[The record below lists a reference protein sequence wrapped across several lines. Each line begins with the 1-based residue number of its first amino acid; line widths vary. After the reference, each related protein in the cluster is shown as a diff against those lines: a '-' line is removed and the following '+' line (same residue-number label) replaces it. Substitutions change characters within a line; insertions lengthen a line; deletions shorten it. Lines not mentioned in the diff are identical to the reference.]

1 MSDESNYKVR
11 VRVVVERT
19 YSACITHD
27 EPIED
32 RIVSA
37 IEHAVGLAVKEFPA
51 SVAGDARDVEV
62 IRVEKEKDDGG
73 A

>member
-37 IEHAVGLAVKEFPA
+37 IVHAVGLAVKEFPA
-51 SVAGDARDVEV
+51 SENDARDVEV

>member
-51 SVAGDARDVEV
+51 SGNDARDVEV
-62 IRVEKEKDDGG
+62 IKVEKEKDDGS